1 MIFFGT
7 QPTFTQ
13 VPPRRWD
20 SITAVLAPYSAA
32 RCAQAR
38 PPLPPPMLIRSNA
51 FVDTARSVVA
61 ESAND
66 ILHGVSN
73 PLLDIDSLPAF
84 DRIEAAHARPALEQ
98 VLTENRA
105 RLEQLTS
112 QPNPTFASL
121 VIPVEELAYRLSRVW
136 SPIGHL
142 NAVSNSDAMR
152 EAYNECVPLLT
163 AYSSELGQNA
173 ALYRGYALVQEREGD
188 RLDAAQRKLLQNA
201 LRDFRLAGV
210 DLPAERKTRYR
221 EVVQRLA
228 QLATKFSE
236 NVLDAARAFTRAVTD
251 ESELA
256 GLPPTALDRAASD
269 AKEMRRSGW
278 LFKLD
283 QPTYMTIMTSAESG
297 QLRRDFYEAWV
308 TRASELGP
316 SAGRFDNNAIIDEIL
331 ALRHKLASLLG
342 YKNFADYALATR
354 MAKSSKQV
362 LSFLDDLARRCRPA
376 ARREFSDLEEFAG
389 RELEAWDLAF
399 FGERLQE
406 RRFRVSQEALRPY
419 FPLPKVLSGL
429 FTVTERLYGIGV
441 RERTGVSV
449 WHPSVRYYDL
459 TDADGSIIAGFYL
472 DPYSRAEKRSGAW
485 MDECVI
491 AKSLP
496 AGRALPVAQLVCN
509 FSAPVGAAPSLLTH
523 DEVTTL
529 FHEFGHGLHHMLTRV
544 AYPSIAGI
552 NGVAW
557 DAVELPSQFMENFVW
572 RTEVLPLIS
581 AHVTTGEPLP
591 ADMLKRLLGTR
602 TFNAALDTLRQIELA
617 SFDFE
622 LHANFDPAVGA
633 RVAETLAAVR
643 QRVAVSPSAPFN
655 RMPASFA
662 HIFAGGYAAG
672 YYSYK
677 WAEVL
682 AADAFEA
689 FEQAGVF
696 DPDTAARFLDS
707 ILTRGGSLDAM
718 DAFVRFRGRQPDVRP
733 LLKQTGIAA

>member
-1 MIFFGT
+1 M
-7 QPTFTQ
+7 
-13 VPPRRWD
+13 
-20 SITAVLAPYSAA
+20 
-32 RCAQAR
+32 
-38 PPLPPPMLIRSNA
+38 N
-51 FVDTARSVVA
+51 
-61 ESAND
+61 
-66 ILHGVSN
+66 N
-73 PLLDIDSLPAF
+73 PLLDLEPLPAF
-84 DRIEAAHARPALEQ
+84 DRIEASHARPALEH
-98 VLTENRA
+98 VLAENRA
-105 RLEQLTS
+105 RLAVLTA

-121 VIPVEELAYRLSRVW
+121 VIPVEELSYRLSRVW

-142 NAVSNSDAMR
+142 NAVANSAEMR
-152 EAYNECVPLLT
+152 QAYNDCVPLLT

-173 ALYRGYALVQEREGD
+173 ALYAAYAQVLRHEGET
-188 RLDAAQRKLLQNA
+188 LDPAQRKLLENA

-210 DLPAERKTRYR
+210 DLPADRKSRYR
-221 EVVQRLA
+221 EIMQRLA
-228 QLATKFSE
+228 QMATKFSE
-236 NVLDAARAFTRAVTD
+236 NVLDAGRAYSRSVTD
-251 ESELA
+251 GAELA
-256 GLPPTALDRAASD
+256 GLPGNALDRAGAD
-269 AKEMRRSGW
+269 AREANQAGW

-283 QPTYMTIMTSAESG
+283 QPTYMTVMTSAENA
-297 QLRRDFYEAWV
+297 QLRRDIYEAWV
-308 TRASELGP
+308 TRGSELGP
-316 SAGRFDNNAIIDEIL
+316 SAGRFDNNAVIAEIL
-331 ALRHKLASLLG
+331 PLRHELAQLLG
-342 YKNFADYALATR
+342 FKSFADYALATR
-354 MAKSSKQV
+354 MAKSSRQV
-362 LSFLDDLARRCRPA
+362 LAFLDDLARRCRPA
-376 ARREFSDLEEFAG
+376 ARQEFSDLEEFAG
-389 RELEAWDLAF
+389 RKLDAWDLAF

-406 RRFRVSQEALRPY
+406 SRFRVSQEALRPY

-429 FTVTERLYGIGV
+429 FVLTERLYGITV
-441 RERTGVSV
+441 RERPGVSV

-459 TDADGSIIAGFYL
+459 TDARGRVVAGFYL
-472 DPYSRAEKRSGAW
+472 DPYSRTEKRSGAW

-496 AGRALPVAQLVCN
+496 SGKALPVAQLVCN
-509 FSAPVGAAPSLLTH
+509 FTAPVGAAPSLLTH

-572 RTEVLPLIS
+572 RAEVLPLIS
-581 AHVTTGEPLP
+581 AHVSTGEPLP
-591 ADMLKRLLGTR
+591 VDMLQRLLGTR

-622 LHANFDPAVGA
+622 LHANFDPAAGA
-633 RVAETLAAVR
+633 KVAETLASVR
-643 QRVAVSPSAPFN
+643 QRVAVAPAAPFN

-689 FEQAGVF
+689 FEQAGIF
-696 DPDTAARFLDS
+696 DSATAARFLDS
-707 ILTRGGSLDAM
+707 ILACGGGVDAM

>member
-1 MIFFGT
+1 
-7 QPTFTQ
+7 
-13 VPPRRWD
+13 V
-20 SITAVLAPYSAA
+20 
-32 RCAQAR
+32 
-38 PPLPPPMLIRSNA
+38 N
-51 FVDTARSVVA
+51 
-61 ESAND
+61 
-66 ILHGVSN
+66 N
-73 PLLDIDSLPAF
+73 PLLELDSLPAF
-84 DRIEAAHARPALEQ
+84 GRIEASHARPALEK
-98 VLTENRA
+98 VLAENRA
-105 RLEQLTS
+105 RLAELTA
-112 QPNPTFASL
+112 QTTPTFASL
-121 VIPVEELAYRLSRVW
+121 VIPVEELSYRLSRVW
-136 SPIGHL
+136 SPVGHL
-142 NAVSNSDAMR
+142 NAVANSAQMR

-173 ALYRGYALVQEREGD
+173 ALQTAYAYVLQHEGGT
-188 RLDAAQRKLLQNA
+188 LDPAQRKVVENA

-210 DLPAERKTRYR
+210 DLQPDEKTRYR
-221 EVVQRLA
+221 DVAQRLA

-236 NVLDAARAFTRAVTD
+236 NVLDAARSYTRSVTD
-251 ESELA
+251 SAELA
-256 GLPPTALDRAASD
+256 GLPANAVDRAAAD
-269 AKEMRRSGW
+269 AREANLAGW

-283 QPTYMTIMTSAESG
+283 QPTYMTVMASAESP
-297 QLRRDFYEAWV
+297 QLRRDIYEAWI

-316 SAGRFDNNAIIDEIL
+316 SAGKFDNSPIIADIL
-331 ALRHKLASLLG
+331 PLRHELARLVG
-342 YKNFADYALATR
+342 FNNFADYALATR

-362 LSFLDDLARRCRPA
+362 LSFLDDLARRCMPA
-376 ARREFSDLEEFAG
+376 ARQEFSDLEEFAG
-389 RELEAWDLAF
+389 RKLNAWDMAF
-399 FGERLQE
+399 YSERLQE
-406 RRFRVSQEALRPY
+406 SRFKVSQEALRPY

-429 FTVTERLYGIGV
+429 FALIRRLYGVSV
-441 RERTGVSV
+441 RERPGVGV
-449 WHPSVRYYDL
+449 WHPSVRFYDL
-459 TDADGSIIAGFYL
+459 LDQNERIVAGFFL
-472 DPYSRAEKRSGAW
+472 DPYSRTEKRSGAW

-496 AGRALPVAQLVCN
+496 TGTALPVAQLVCN
-509 FSAPVGAAPSLLTH
+509 FTAPVGSGPSLLTH

-572 RTEVLPLIS
+572 RPEVLPFIS
-581 AHVTTGEPLP
+581 AHVDTGAPLP
-591 ADMLKRLLGTR
+591 VDMLQRLLGTR

-622 LHANFDPAVGA
+622 LHANFDPRAGA
-633 RVAETLAAVR
+633 KVAETLAGVR
-643 QRVAVSPSAPFN
+643 RRVAVVPAAPFN

-689 FEQAGVF
+689 FEEAGVF
-696 DPDTAARFLDS
+696 DSATAARFRDS
-707 ILTRGGSLDAM
+707 ILARGGSLDAM
-718 DAFVRFRGRQPDVRP
+718 DAFVRFRGREPDVRP

>member
-1 MIFFGT
+1 M
-7 QPTFTQ
+7 
-13 VPPRRWD
+13 
-20 SITAVLAPYSAA
+20 
-32 RCAQAR
+32 
-38 PPLPPPMLIRSNA
+38 N
-51 FVDTARSVVA
+51 
-61 ESAND
+61 
-66 ILHGVSN
+66 N
-73 PLLDIDSLPAF
+73 PLLQFDSLPAF
-84 DRIEAAHARPALEQ
+84 DRIQAAHARPALEQ
-98 VLTENRA
+98 VLSENRA
-105 RLEQLTS
+105 RLAELTA
-112 QPNPTFASL
+112 QPHPTFDSL
-121 VIPVEELAYRLSRVW
+121 VVPVEELSYRLSRVW

-142 NAVSNSDAMR
+142 NAVANSAQMR
-152 EAYNECVPLLT
+152 QAYNECVPLLT
-163 AYSSELGQNA
+163 AYSSELGQNEALYAGYAHVLEHEGA
-173 ALYRGYALVQEREGD
+173 ALD
-188 RLDAAQRKLLQNA
+188 PAQRKVVENA

-210 DLPAERKTRYR
+210 DLPADRKARYR

-236 NVLDAARAFTRAVTD
+236 NVLDAGRAYTRTVTD
-251 ESELA
+251 GSELA
-256 GLPPTALDRAASD
+256 GLPANALDRASAD
-269 AKEMRRSGW
+269 AREANQPGW

-283 QPTYMTIMTSAESG
+283 QPTYMTIMTSAENAE
-297 QLRRDFYEAWV
+297 LRHDIYEAWV

-316 SAGRFDNNAIIDEIL
+316 SAGQFDNNPLIAEIVPLRHEL
-331 ALRHKLASLLG
+331 ALLLG
-342 YKNFADYALATR
+342 FKSFADYALATR
-354 MAKSSKQV
+354 MAKNSRQV
-362 LSFLDDLARRCRPA
+362 LGFLDDLARRCLPA
-376 ARREFSDLEEFAG
+376 GRREFSDLEEFAG
-389 RELEAWDLAF
+389 RKLEAWDLAY

-406 RRFRVSQEALRPY
+406 SRFKVSQEALRPY

-429 FTVTERLYGIGV
+429 FTLTQRLYGITVG
-441 RERTGVSV
+441 ERADVSV

-459 TDADGSIIAGFYL
+459 KDARGQTVAGFYL
-472 DPYSRAEKRSGAW
+472 DPYSRTEKRSGAW

-491 AKSLP
+491 AKALP
-496 AGRALPVAQLVCN
+496 SGKALPVAQLVCN
-509 FSAPVGAAPSLLTH
+509 FTAPVGGAPSLLTH

-581 AHVTTGEPLP
+581 AHVASGESLP
-591 ADMLKRLLGTR
+591 VDMLQRLLGTR

-622 LHANFDPAVGA
+622 LHANYDPQIGA
-633 RVAETLAAVR
+633 RVGETLERVR
-643 QRVAVSPSAPFN
+643 QRVAVVPAAPFN
-655 RMPASFA
+655 RMPTSFA

-696 DPDTAARFLDS
+696 DSATAARFVDS
-707 ILTRGGSLDAM
+707 ILARGGSLDAM
-718 DAFVRFRGRQPDVRP
+718 EAFVRFRGRQPDVRP

>member
-1 MIFFGT
+1 
-7 QPTFTQ
+7 
-13 VPPRRWD
+13 V
-20 SITAVLAPYSAA
+20 
-32 RCAQAR
+32 
-38 PPLPPPMLIRSNA
+38 N
-51 FVDTARSVVA
+51 
-61 ESAND
+61 
-66 ILHGVSN
+66 N
-73 PLLDIDSLPAF
+73 PLLEFESLPAF
-84 DRIEAAHARPALEQ
+84 DRIEAQHARPALEKMLADNRRRLAE
-98 VLTENRA
+98 LTA
-105 RLEQLTS
+105 QTA
-112 QPNPTFASL
+112 PTFASL
-121 VIPVEELAYRLSRVW
+121 VVPVEELSYRLSRVW

-142 NAVSNSDAMR
+142 NAVANSAEMR

-163 AYSSELGQNA
+163 AYSSELGQNTGLQA
-173 ALYRGYALVQEREGD
+173 AYAYVLQHEGSA
-188 RLDAAQRKLLQNA
+188 LDPAQRKVVENA

-210 DLPAERKTRYR
+210 DLGADEKTRYC
-221 EVVQRLA
+221 EVAQRLA

-236 NVLDAARAFTRAVTD
+236 NVLDAGRAYTRSVAD
-251 ESELA
+251 SSELA
-256 GLPPTALDRAASD
+256 GLPANAVDRAAAD
-269 AKEMRRSGW
+269 AREANQAGW

-283 QPTYMTIMTSAESG
+283 QPTYMTIMSSAESP
-297 QLRRDFYEAWV
+297 QLRRDVYEAWI

-316 SAGRFDNNAIIDEIL
+316 SAGRFDNNPIIAEIL
-331 ALRHKLASLLG
+331 PLRHELARLVG
-342 YKNFADYALATR
+342 FKNFADYALATR

-362 LSFLDDLARRCRPA
+362 LGFLDDLARRCLPA
-376 ARREFSDLEEFAG
+376 GRQEFSDLEEFAG
-389 RELEAWDLAF
+389 RKLDAWDMAF
-399 FGERLQE
+399 YSERLQE
-406 RRFRVSQEALRPY
+406 SRFKVSQEALRPY
-419 FPLPKVLSGL
+419 FPLPKVLGGL
-429 FTVTERLYGIGV
+429 FALIQRLYGVTVSERPGV
-441 RERTGVSV
+441 GV
-449 WHPSVRYYDL
+449 WHPCVRYYDL
-459 TDADGSIIAGFYL
+459 LDQNGQGVAGFFL

-496 AGRALPVAQLVCN
+496 AGTALPVAQLVCN
-509 FSAPVGAAPSLLTH
+509 FTAPVGSGPSLLTH

-572 RTEVLPLIS
+572 RPEVLPLIS
-581 AHVTTGEPLP
+581 AHVDTSESLP
-591 ADMLKRLLGTR
+591 VDMLQRLLGTR

-622 LHANFDPAVGA
+622 LHANFEPLAGA
-633 RVAETLAAVR
+633 KVADTLAEVR
-643 QRVAVSPSAPFN
+643 RRVAVVPAAPFN

-689 FEQAGVF
+689 FEEAGVF
-696 DPDTAARFLDS
+696 DSATAARFRDS
-707 ILTRGGSLDAM
+707 ILARGGSLDAM
-718 DAFVRFRGRQPDVRP
+718 DAFIRFRGREPDVRP